1 MVYSEEYKN
10 LKDEKNVFKEIS
22 YEEFMDMFEHL
33 ETGIVLLGGA
43 WCKNAQIIVPYA
55 KQNLK
60 LNLMMLMKKL
70 KLKVIL

>member
-1 MVYSEEYKN
+1 MVYNEAYKN
-10 LKDEKNVFKEIS
+10 LKDEHNVFKEIT

-55 KQNLK
+55 NTLA
-60 LNLMMLMKKL
+60 KK
-70 KLKVIL
+70 KGVDVIYNSAC